1 MTQLHVRAPEG
12 ALAPIVLLPGD
23 PDRATLVAEQFL
35 EGAERYN
42 SYRHLYGY
50 TGTYRGVR
58 VSVQATGMGSPSVA
72 IVVEELVRLGAKT
85 LVRIGTSGVVG
96 AGIEPGDL
104 IVATG
109 SVPNEGTTRQYL
121 GAEPYSAVPDFDVT
135 AALAASARRVRAAT
149 HVGLIQTEDAFYA
162 TSAASVPPLAAK
174 GVLALEM
181 EASALFTLGKL
192 RGARTGCILVAS
204 NRIGDTSFVAPE
216 VLDAAVKDMIRASLD
231 ACTDLAAADA
241 RGERSRA

>member
-12 ALAPIVLLPGD
+12 AVAPIVLLPGD
-23 PDRATLVAEQFL
+23 PDRATLVAERFL
-35 EGAERYN
+35 ENAERYN

-50 TGTYRGVR
+50 TGTYRGAR
-58 VSVQATGMGSPSVA
+58 VSVQATGMGCPSLA

-85 LVRIGTSGVVG
+85 LVRIGTSGVVD
-96 AGIEPGDL
+96 ANIVPGDL

-109 SVPNEGTTRQYL
+109 SVANEGTTRQYL
-121 GAEPYSAVPDFDVT
+121 GDAPYSAVPDFEVT
-135 AALAASARRVRAAT
+135 AALAESARDLKKRA

-162 TSAASVPPLAAK
+162 STPEAVPQLAAK

-192 RGARTGCILVAS
+192 RQVRTGCVLVAS
-204 NRIGDTSFVAPE
+204 NRIGDTSFVAQE
-216 VLDAAVKDMIRASLD
+216 VLDSAVLDMIEVTLN
-231 ACTDLAAADA
+231 ACVAL
-241 RGERSRA
+241 